1 MQSVGFVQDPLHR
14 THLAAGMDRYLPNVR
29 VVTAHTGAEFES
41 GAVHRARGVNEPMPG
56 VEPEPAG
63 VEENNRWAGGHD
75 NFRQVDGRQ
84 KRLRPTPA
92 SKKVDDPR
100 RWRTG
105 KVSVMKGDKASEDD
119 RWIYILDIKSNGTK
133 TYLCRACGKD
143 FCGMLL
149 EEDVVDIEQEAGE

>member
-1 MQSVGFVQDPLHR
+1 
-14 THLAAGMDRYLPNVR
+14 MDRYLPNVR